1 MPKFVVRLW
10 GPKDQLISWINTP
23 ETAAEFRE
31 QFHAKHQNNP
41 MFLEGNKPENKITT
55 FWLLTR
61 IAPIKP

>member
-41 MFLEGNKPENKITT
+41 ILGCFGQNKPEK
-55 FWLLTR
+55 
-61 IAPIKP
+61 